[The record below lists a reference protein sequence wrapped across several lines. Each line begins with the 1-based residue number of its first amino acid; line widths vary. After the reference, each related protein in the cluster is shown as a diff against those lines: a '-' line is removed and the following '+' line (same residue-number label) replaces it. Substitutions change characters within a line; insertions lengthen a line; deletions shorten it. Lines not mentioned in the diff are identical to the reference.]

1 VLELTLSVSRV
12 RRVLWLVAATSWLSG
27 CQKPLAEEEC
37 LQLLDRYTEFLV
49 REEDPKASPQQVA
62 HDQAAA
68 RTAARTDPQ
77 FEFSSCSR
85 KVKRRSFE
93 CAMTAPSV
101 DAIER
106 CLVF

>member
-1 VLELTLSVSRV
+1 MRRTASRWSALG
-12 RRVLWLVAATSWLSG
+12 LWLALAATG
-27 CQKPLAEEEC
+27 CEKPLAEEEC

-49 REEDPKASPQQVA
+49 REEDPKATPQQVA
-62 HDQAAA
+62 HDQEAARAAA
-68 RTAARTDPQ
+68 RTNPS
-77 FEFSSCSR
+77 FEFATCAR
-85 KVKRRSFE
+85 KVRRRSFE

>member
-1 VLELTLSVSRV
+1 MRRAGGAWGLFISVALSAGLT
-12 RRVLWLVAATSWLSG
+12 G
-27 CQKPLAEEEC
+27 CEKPLAEEEC

-49 REEDPKASPQQVA
+49 REEDPKATPQQVA
-62 HDQAAA
+62 HDQEAA
-68 RTAARTDPQ
+68 RTAARTDPT
-77 FEFSSCSR
+77 FEFSTCSR
-85 KVKRRSFE
+85 KVRRRSFE

>member
-1 VLELTLSVSRV
+1 MGASAKSRA
-12 RRVLWLVAATSWLSG
+12 LLGLVAWLSLAAGG
-27 CQKPLAEEEC
+27 CEKPLGEEEC

-49 REEDPKASPQQVA
+49 REEDPKATPQQVA
-62 HDQAAA
+62 HGQEAA
-68 RTAARTDPQ
+68 RTAARTNPA
-77 FEFSSCSR
+77 FEFGTCSR
-85 KVKRRSFE
+85 KVRRRSFD